1 MRTKALL
8 TVAAMALGA
17 LLPAATVTA
26 TSNAAVQPALSPM
39 ATAPAAAT
47 AVAATTTSRMVAVL
61 ARNEAGQMILYRG
74 NGKGGWITPYL
85 QIGSGWG
92 AFLKILGPGDFSG
105 DGRVDVLA
113 TNADGKMFLYRGNG
127 KGGWLSPY
135 PQIGSG
141 WGNFTNII
149 GPGDFSGDGKVD
161 VLATTADGKLLLYRG
176 NGKGG
181 WSTPYVDLGGG
192 WGSFTAVLGPGDF
205 NGDGRVDVLA
215 RDTDGR
221 LWLYRGN
228 GNGGFSW
235 PRVQVGSGW
244 GGFTALVTP
253 GDFSGDGKV
262 DVLARDA
269 DGKLWLYRGTGTGG
283 WSSGR
288 VDVGSGWNG
297 LDPILGPGDFN
308 GDGGIAAPVDCS
320 KVACVALTFDDGP
333 DAPTNRL
340 VDTLINTRTPATFF
354 VIGNKISARASV
366 TLKQHRNGFP
376 VENHTWSHPDLTTLS
391 LSGQRSQVTRADDAI
406 AAAGVPRSTLLR
418 PPYGSWNS
426 NTRQLG
432 KPLILWSVDPRDW
445 DGRTASQ
452 IRSHVV
458 SNARAGSIVLMHDR
472 VSATADAV
480 PGIISDL
487 RAKGFTLVTVETLVP
502 GMGPGDIVYSRG
514 NVVKSSTAVSER
526 NGMLVAPD
534 GRVVGP
540 ALVDE
545 APFK

>member
-8 TVAAMALGA
+8 AVGAMTLGG
-17 LLPAATVTA
+17 LLPAASVGA
-26 TSNAAVQPALSPM
+26 TSQAAPEPTAAPI

-47 AVAATTTSRMVAVL
+47 AVAATTTARMVDVL

-85 QIGSGWG
+85 QVGSGWG
-92 AFLKILGPGDFSG
+92 AFTKILGPGDFSG

-113 TNADGKMFLYRGNG
+113 TSADGRMFLYRGNG
-127 KGGWLSPY
+127 
-135 PQIGSG
+135 
-141 WGNFTNII
+141 T
-149 GPGDFSGDGKVD
+149 
-161 VLATTADGKLLLYRG
+161 
-176 NGKGG
+176 GG

-205 NGDGRVDVLA
+205 NGDGKVDVLA
-215 RDTDGR
+215 RDADGR

-228 GNGGFSW
+228 GQSGFSW

-253 GDFSGDGKV
+253 GDFSGDGRV

-288 VDVGSGWNG
+288 VDVGSGWNA

-418 PPYGSWNS
+418 PPA
-426 NTRQLG
+426 TRCSATSASCA
-432 KPLILWSVDPRDW
+432 KWTPLQRATRDVPT
-445 DGRTASQ
+445 GRSPP
-452 IRSHVV
+452 
-458 SNARAGSIVLMHDR
+458 AGSPR
-472 VSATADAV
+472 RRS
-480 PGIISDL
+480 
-487 RAKGFTLVTVETLVP
+487 E
-502 GMGPGDIVYSRG
+502 
-514 NVVKSSTAVSER
+514 SSEVRE
-526 NGMLVAPD
+526 
-534 GRVVGP
+534 
-540 ALVDE
+540 
-545 APFK
+545 